1 MVIVRGAPT
10 TVFRNPSV
18 HRAGRCGHRPY
29 AINQRSPPVNGGGM
43 WSCRR
48 AEETAPVFH
57 CEKQRQFCAKFL
69 RFAQKRLS
77 CRNENPRHNILCLG
91 FFQRFRSETCVLFC
105 LRSQENAGKT
115 TVEPLPR
122 QGNFSLQSSAVL
134 GILKNTVG
142 NCGEIIHIG
151 GAKSHT
157 RPQND
162 HGVVKT

>member
-1 MVIVRGAPT
+1 MKKAGAKSYDVAAKKMRPLCAT
-10 TVFRNPSV
+10 G
-18 HRAGRCGHRPY
+18 AGKEVLRLSC
-29 AINQRSPPVNGGGM
+29 GGM
-43 WSCRR
+43 WSCRPT
-48 AEETAPVFH
+48 EETAPVLH
-57 CEKQRQFCAKFL
+57 CEKQRQFCAKIL
-69 RFAQKRLS
+69 RFAQKHLS

-115 TVEPLPR
+115 TVEPLLR

-134 GILKNTVG
+134 GILKNMVG